1 MKWWARSRLRT
12 RIFIAFSALLLAA
25 LIATLG
31 FTQWVVSREAERTL
45 RRELSTTAEVFNGLV
60 KERGARLETNS
71 ALLASDFALKRVI
84 ATYFDP
90 ATYSAE
96 TLASAAR
103 SYQSRIGVDLL
114 WIADDQGRLLVN
126 LPALPKGLKP
136 QIGYSPIAES
146 LKTEDTAL
154 AIAAVDGK
162 LFQLVAVPVLAPDVI
177 GYLVLGQAIDDGFA
191 TELKR
196 ATGSDISFLTGD
208 RVFASSWPPTMRDRR
223 LPTPGERPGVF
234 GLAESGQTS
243 LLAPDGERFL
253 TRVVPIDAR
262 LRQPLYAIVQG
273 SYDEAL
279 APLHALQWRIAAIG
293 AAALLLALL
302 IGRTL
307 AGGITSPLQALV
319 KGMREVVAGNLRYR
333 SPIVR
338 EDEVGFL
345 ARSFNDM
352 VVGLEERAHI
362 EDTFG
367 RFVSRDVATAVL
379 SGNVPLEGERREV
392 SILFQDIR
400 GFTALSRRLDPAAL
414 LRLLNQ
420 FFTEMV
426 AAVEAEGGVVKQFI
440 GDGVMA
446 LFGAPQA
453 CTDHAERAVRAALG
467 MVHRLAALNARLRE
481 QDLAPIEIGVG
492 IDTGVVIAGLIGPD
506 NRVEYGVVG
515 DPVNLAN
522 RVEALTREFHATVLV
537 SKGIADRLS
546 RSYVFGRS
554 ATLPVKG
561 RAEHVE
567 VLEVLAYRG

>member
-1 MKWWARSRLRT
+1 MRWWARSRLRS
-12 RIFIAFSALLLAA
+12 RIFIAFSALVLAA

-90 ATYSAE
+90 ATYSRE
-96 TLASAAR
+96 TLASAAG

-114 WIADDQGRLLVN
+114 WIADDQGRMLVN
-126 LPALPKGLKP
+126 LPASPKGRRPL
-136 QIGYSPIAES
+136 IGYSPVAES
-146 LKTEDTAL
+146 LETKETAL

-177 GYLVLGQAIDDGFA
+177 GYLVLGQTIDDRFA

-208 RVFASSWPPTMRDRR
+208 RVFASSWPLATRDSR
-223 LPTPGERPGVF
+223 LPAPAERPGIF
-234 GLAESGQTS
+234 GLANTGQTF
-243 LLAPDGERFL
+243 LLAFGGERFL
-253 TRVVPIDAR
+253 SQVVPIDAR
-262 LRQPLYAIVQG
+262 LTEPLYAIVQG

-279 APLHALQWRIAAIG
+279 APLRALRWRIAAIG
-293 AAALLLALL
+293 AATLLLALL
-302 IGRTL
+302 IGKTL
-307 AGGITSPLQALV
+307 AGGITSPLQTLV

-362 EDTFG
+362 KDTFG
-367 RFVSRDVATAVL
+367 RFVSRDVAEAVL

-400 GFTALSRRLDPAAL
+400 GFTGLSQRLDPATL

-467 MVHRLAALNARLRE
+467 MVHRLAALNARLHA
-481 QDLAPIEIGVG
+481 QNLAPIEIGVG
-492 IDTGVVIAGLIGPD
+492 IDTGEVVAGLIGPD

-522 RVEALTREFHATVLV
+522 RVESLTREFHATVLV
-537 SKGIADRLS
+537 SRGIADRLS
-546 RSYVFGRS
+546 PSYILGRR

-561 RAEHVE
+561 RTEHVD

>member
-1 MKWWARSRLRT
+1 MDCGRPGPHPGEPAGLAERPEAADR
-12 RIFIAFSALLLAA
+12 LLAH
-25 LIATLG
+25 LGIAG
-31 FTQWVVSREAERTL
+31 NR
-45 RRELSTTAEVFNGLV
+45 
-60 KERGARLETNS
+60 
-71 ALLASDFALKRVI
+71 
-84 ATYFDP
+84 
-90 ATYSAE
+90 
-96 TLASAAR
+96 
-103 SYQSRIGVDLL
+103 
-114 WIADDQGRLLVN
+114 
-126 LPALPKGLKP
+126 
-136 QIGYSPIAES
+136 
-146 LKTEDTAL
+146 DTAL

-234 GLAESGQTS
+234 GLAATGQTS

-262 LRQPLYAIVQG
+262 LTQPLYAIVQG

-279 APLHALQWRIAAIG
+279 APLRALQWRIAAIG
-293 AAALLLALL
+293 VAALLLALL

-400 GFTALSRRLDPAAL
+400 GFTALSQRLDPAAL

-537 SKGIADRLS
+537 SRGIADRLS

-561 RAEHVE
+561 RAEHVD